1 MELLRGFVDIQING
15 YDGVDFS
22 ADDLTVEGVQRATE
36 KLVKSG
42 TWAYA
47 PTIITSDINLICHN
61 AEIIVKALSEKPYAT
76 HFLGLHI
83 EGPFIS
89 PEDGYRGA
97 HRLEYVIPPSIDIF
111 RKIQKAASGKVVM
124 MTYAPETQG
133 ALEFAKQM
141 QKESAK
147 LSIGHTNADEKSFRE
162 AVNAGA
168 CLSTHLGNGIKNQ
181 LPRHPNN
188 IQSILIEDRV
198 MSGIITDG
206 HHLGETFIRLC
217 LKAKGVKNLY
227 VTCDCAHLVGY
238 PPGRYTTLGQDV
250 IISETGRLSSAT
262 GDFLVGSA
270 SNTFMCMNYLA
281 GLVKELTY
289 EELLQLGI
297 FNSLKGIGAK
307 MPEGQGLVNHKLFF
321 DETTRKFSLI

>member
-1 MELLRGFVDIQING
+1 MEGFRGFVDIQING

-22 ADDLTVEGVQRATE
+22 AEELTVEGVQRATE

-47 PTIITSDINLICHN
+47 PTIITGDIDLICHN
-61 AEIIVKALSEKPYAT
+61 ASIIVKALSEKPYAT

-89 PEDGYRGA
+89 PEDGFRGA
-97 HRLEYVIPPSIDIF
+97 HRLEYVVPPSIENF

-147 LSIGHTNADEKSFRE
+147 LSIGHTNADDKSVQE

-168 CLSTHLGNGIKNQ
+168 RLSTHLGNGIKNQ

-188 IQSILIEDRV
+188 LQSILIEDRI

-238 PPGRYTTLGQDV
+238 PPGRYTTLGQEV

-281 GLVKELTY
+281 SLVKELTY
-289 EELLQLGI
+289 DELIQLGVT
-297 FNSLKGIGAK
+297 NSLKGLGIK
-307 MPEGQGLVNHKLFF
+307 MPEGTGLVNHKLVF
-321 DETTRKFSLI
+321 EEKTRKFSLV